1 MDWPYDFN
9 THFYVI
15 PRGEK
20 NEGLPGSKFLP
31 GSHASEDRFVRASY
45 YLSKLPETDNARQQ
59 VAGVFSVMRNVSVPW
74 GTIDPQHP
82 NLAPT
87 YWRTVLDHSRK
98 VYYFESALSP
108 SIVAI
113 DLKQIDFAPG
123 SGIRSVA
130 LEGEAGWQLQGNIN
144 RELKPANPISYLAPG
159 K

>member
-1 MDWPYDFN
+1 
-9 THFYVI
+9 
-15 PRGEK
+15 
-20 NEGLPGSKFLP
+20 
-31 GSHASEDRFVRASY
+31 
-45 YLSKLPETDNARQQ
+45 
-59 VAGVFSVMRNVSVPW
+59 
-74 GTIDPQHP
+74 
-82 NLAPT
+82 
-87 YWRTVLDHSRK
+87 VLDHTRK